1 MDRDEAQERMQVA
14 QEINFLLNNAAELAN
29 SIADEDLQK
38 QMKWALG
45 QAMGKIYLDLMR
57 PVVKQFPELDP
68 DLPNENS

>member
-29 SIADEDLQK
+29 SIEDEDLQK

-45 QAMGKIYLDLMR
+45 QAMGKIYLDLMH

-68 DLPNENS
+68 DLLAP

>member
-68 DLPNENS
+68 D

>member
-1 MDRDEAQERMQVA
+1 MDIDEAQERMQVA

-68 DLPNENS
+68 DLPAP

>member
-68 DLPNENS
+68 DLHHENS

>member
-68 DLPNENS
+68 DLPHENS